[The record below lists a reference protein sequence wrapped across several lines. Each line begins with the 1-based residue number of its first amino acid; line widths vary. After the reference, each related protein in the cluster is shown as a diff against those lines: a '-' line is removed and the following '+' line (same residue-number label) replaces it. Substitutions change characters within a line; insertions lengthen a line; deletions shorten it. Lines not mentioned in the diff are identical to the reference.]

1 MAWTST
7 TTRATGFLVTAAV
20 WNAEIVN
27 NMTHLEEVA
36 YATIVADVSVTATS
50 EASPTEVVSSGAI
63 TYEAVPHMIEWF
75 CSAVAPGAGNTTIIS
90 LWDASTQINR
100 IAEHA
105 DDMAPSI
112 GWVRIT
118 PTAASHSTLVPVQI
132 SESLPIVR
140 PAMPGG
146 GDQGLY
152 SSQRAQAGQVRVR
165 GVAYRLQ
172 TRRGH
177 PKC

>member
-118 PTAASHSTLVPVQI
+118 PTAASHTYRIRAHRVTGHGTIRAGAAAAGADNS
-132 SESLPIVR
+132 
-140 PAMPGG
+140 PAFI
-146 GDQGLY
+146 
-152 SSQRAQAGQVRVR
+152 RIWKVV
-165 GVAYRLQ
+165 
-172 TRRGH
+172 T
-177 PKC
+177 